1 MITRCPTCG
10 YELTGRAG
18 ARCPECG
25 TIWTDDELRRQ
36 ARNASRS
43 HSRADL
49 AGHGGAVVFC
59 LFIALIS
66 TQLAIKYGAP
76 HLLIGALVLGLIAA
90 ALLVSLR
97 RMLRRWRATR
107 DDR

>member
-1 MITRCPTCG
+1 
-10 YELTGRAG
+10 
-18 ARCPECG
+18 
-25 TIWTDDELRRQ
+25 
-36 ARNASRS
+36 
-43 HSRADL
+43 
-49 AGHGGAVVFC
+49 

-97 RMLRRWRATR
+97 RVLRRWRATR